1 MIIDNQTIF
10 LSLAIAIRN
19 KSNLIKD
26 ISSYT
31 ITLKICLITVMMSD
45 GIIFI
50 FGELKST

>member
-1 MIIDNQTIF
+1 MV
-10 LSLAIAIRN
+10 IRN
-19 KSNLIKD
+19 ENNLIKD

-31 ITLKICLITVMMSD
+31 ITLKICLITVMMFD